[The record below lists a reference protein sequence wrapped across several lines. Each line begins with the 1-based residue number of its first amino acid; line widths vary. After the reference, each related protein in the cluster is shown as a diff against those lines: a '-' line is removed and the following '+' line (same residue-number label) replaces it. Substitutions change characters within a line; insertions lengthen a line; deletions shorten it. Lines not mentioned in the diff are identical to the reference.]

1 MDPVQC
7 RHVQEARTLLTI
19 YVRCALQVESLA
31 IRTFDAASIAGDA
44 AAFSFD
50 LDQVGEET
58 ERSVHQ
64 GASRSADAPE
74 LAD

>member
-1 MDPVQC
+1 
-7 RHVQEARTLLTI
+7 
-19 YVRCALQVESLA
+19 VESLA